1 MTVVRRGPLNSQG
14 NLNHSCY
21 QSGLL
26 GVVTCIPVALESS
39 SSLQNSSRLS
49 VSSDETNTSIGRP
62 VHIPSEVT
70 RSKSAATEAFLRL
83 TLCVYKCVTSV

>member
-49 VSSDETNTSIGRP
+49 VSSDETNTGFPLIVAGIY
-62 VHIPSEVT
+62 VEYWQAGTHTI
-70 RSKSAATEAFLRL
+70 RSDAF
-83 TLCVYKCVTSV
+83 